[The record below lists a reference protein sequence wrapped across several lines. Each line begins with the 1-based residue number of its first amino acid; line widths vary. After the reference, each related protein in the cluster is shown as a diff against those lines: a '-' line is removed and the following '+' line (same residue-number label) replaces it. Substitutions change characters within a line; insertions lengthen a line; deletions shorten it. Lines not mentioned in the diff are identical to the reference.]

1 MPSLQP
7 QDAEIE
13 SQSSLSLPPSLPVR
27 VLYNTS
33 FPLVTCE
40 LVILRALRTRLD
52 RSKGLRK
59 EELSSILWAYHLSTH
74 MTTSIVGDYHGSC
87 SVRKICRTSNIP
99 LTEHVENKKRHKDT
113 NLEETKEVHYIML
126 FGTTVKKGEWTSRDR
141 EEFEVFNS
149 SEIKIAMQGEFGLI
163 WGCTR
168 SSALAIGIGVVLGN
182 EGRVIAIDL
191 SPLIVVVVAYNDKM
205 TQEMSQSDNFTKISA
220 NDSVSKVLEKDH
232 TGHVRCLRL
241 GGLHNVAFWFTTSYS
256 GSGPSFSNSDSVEN
270 ARLKEEQPPAIGNS
284 SEHDIPQPR

>member
-1 MPSLQP
+1 
-7 QDAEIE
+7 
-13 SQSSLSLPPSLPVR
+13 
-27 VLYNTS
+27 
-33 FPLVTCE
+33 
-40 LVILRALRTRLD
+40 
-52 RSKGLRK
+52 
-59 EELSSILWAYHLSTH
+59 
-74 MTTSIVGDYHGSC
+74 
-87 SVRKICRTSNIP
+87 
-99 LTEHVENKKRHKDT
+99 
-113 NLEETKEVHYIML
+113 
-126 FGTTVKKGEWTSRDR
+126 
-141 EEFEVFNS
+141 
-149 SEIKIAMQGEFGLI
+149 MQGEFGLI

-256 GSGPSFSNSDSVEN
+256 GSRPSFSNSDSVEN
-270 ARLKEEQPPAIGNS
+270 SRLKEEVEFQISLVTPHTSFLSVPLLIDDRRLFHEIDFQQPPTIGNS